1 LQLRLSLTLS
11 ASRAEMQQALTD
23 KLAED
28 GEAPFTL
35 VWGTGRATNSSVP
48 ANVGQMS
55 LRQLETFV
63 LSLQKGS
70 MEMSRELHTIQ
81 PVVDHT
87 SCIYAVNGSKHG
99 HDNDGMCPADL
110 RTRCVLE
117 RCGAIVKVGAMST
130 KGVKHPAERY
140 GTPPLLIYCTF
151 VSLDSNETTRPTA
164 AAAH

>member
-1 LQLRLSLTLS
+1 
-11 ASRAEMQQALTD
+11 MQQALTD

-28 GEAPFTL
+28 GQPGFTL

-48 ANVGQMS
+48 ANVHQMS
-55 LRQLETFV
+55 QRQLATFV

-70 MEMSRELHTIQ
+70 MEMSKELHTIQ

-87 SCIYAVNGSKHG
+87 CCIYTVNGSSKYG
-99 HDNDGMCPADL
+99 HDNDGMCPADV

-130 KGVKHPAERY
+130 KGPKHPEQRY
-140 GTPPLLIYCTF
+140 GNAPPLIVPIY
-151 VSLDSNETTRPTA
+151 R
-164 AAAH
+164 